1 MCAIAKMRFVAI
13 LLVSLLAASLVLSA
27 GCSSDEGASGGGE
40 ADEASDEAAGG
51 GDGGESD
58 GDGAVAEEDY
68 KDVLVRHLEDD
79 PSVYV
84 ALFGEK
90 GLTLEVDSETD
101 QPSGS
106 CGTGAFIRELALKPD
121 GSLLYGTAPTRDVI
135 LVMDTE
141 SRDVVEE
148 IASADGPS
156 SIAFTPDG
164 DHYLVAHSE
173 ADYVTVHDTETDEE
187 LERITVG
194 EFPAKV
200 CVDFQGT
207 KAYVG
212 HGTSVPEENAAE
224 GAAGALTGELSEGM
238 PSVEIPEGVPGMPEG
253 MPGAG
258 GFQMPTAMDMGA
270 AEIHVIDLA
279 TFENVAVIP
288 TKGNGIGLA
297 FRPDGKVAYAT
308 SFSTDFSDIE
318 ALMADP
324 TGFEPELAVIDAES
338 DQQIASLP
346 LTVQDVA
353 FHPDG
358 AKAYGLAADRVY
370 VIDAATHQVTKEV
383 PIELG
388 G

>member
-1 MCAIAKMRFVAI
+1 MHAIVKMRVVAI
-13 LLVSLLAASLVLSA
+13 MLVSLLAASLVLSA

-40 ADEASDEAAGG
+40 ADETSDEAAGE
-51 GDGGESD
+51 GDGDESD
-58 GDGAVAEEDY
+58 GDGAVAGEDY

-84 ALFGEK
+84 ALYGEK
-90 GLTLEVDSETD
+90 GLTLEVDSATD

-121 GSLLYGTAPTRDVI
+121 GSLLYAAAPTRDVI
-135 LVMDTE
+135 LVVDTE
-141 SRDVVEE
+141 TREVIEE

-156 SIAFTPDG
+156 SLAFTPDG
-164 DHYLVAHSE
+164 ERYLVAHSE
-173 ADYVTVHDTETDEE
+173 ADYVTVHDAANDQE

-224 GAAGALTGELSEGM
+224 GAAGALTGELSEGL
-238 PSVEIPEGVPGMPEG
+238 PTVEIPEGVPGMPEG
-253 MPGAG
+253 IPSAG
-258 GFQMPTAMDMGA
+258 GFQMPTSMDMGA

-279 TFENVAVIP
+279 TLENVKVIP
-288 TKGNGIGLA
+288 TRGNGIGLA

-318 ALMADP
+318 ALMANP
-324 TGFEPELAVIDAES
+324 TAYEPELAVIDAERDEQTS
-338 DQQIASLP
+338 SLS

-358 AKAYGLAADRVY
+358 LKAYGLAADRVY
-370 VIDAATHQVTKEV
+370 VIDAQTHQVTKEI
-383 PIELG
+383 PIDLG